1 MHTTFEEKRKK
12 LLDDLKVLALK
23 HNRDYYVSLIPL
35 VESATVDQEDV
46 IDMYRDALDDGRMT
60 LLQSRDALVT
70 VWKLNSLI

>member
-23 HNRDYYVSLIPL
+23 HNRGYYVSLIPL

-46 IDMYRDALDDGRMT
+46 IDMYMEALDENKVS
-60 LLQSRDALVT
+60 LLQSRDALAT
-70 VWKLNSLI
+70 V

>member
-1 MHTTFEEKRKK
+1 MQTIFEEKRKK

-46 IDMYRDALDDGRMT
+46 IDMYKEALDDGRMT
-60 LLQSRDALVT
+60 LFQSRDALVT

>member
-1 MHTTFEEKRKK
+1 MQTIFEEKRKR

-35 VESATVDQEDV
+35 VESATPEQEDV
-46 IDMYRDALDDGRMT
+46 IEMYQGALDEDRMV

-70 VWKLNSLI
+70 V

>member
-1 MHTTFEEKRKK
+1 MQTIFEEKRKK

-46 IDMYRDALDDGRMT
+46 IDMYKEALDDGRMT
-60 LLQSRDALVT
+60 LFQSRDALVT
-70 VWKLNSLI
+70 V